1 MIYFIRKFLFILNL
15 LVLREENMRLKEKN
29 KELEHRLEMVTKELL
44 DMQDLNKTILAINEE
59 FGRENDGLYEK
70 LQQYKSLRKPRSMQV
85 RKKRDHSDSEDEIPP
100 QKRIAFRE
108 DSNDPT
114 SSEEDTTKANELSAR
129 VRIIFK
135 KFFYTN
141 I

>member
-44 DMQDLNKTILAINEE
+44 DMQDLNKTILTINEE

-70 LQQYKSLRKPRSMQV
+70 L
-85 RKKRDHSDSEDEIPP
+85 
-100 QKRIAFRE
+100 
-108 DSNDPT
+108 
-114 SSEEDTTKANELSAR
+114 
-129 VRIIFK
+129 
-135 KFFYTN
+135 
-141 I
+141 